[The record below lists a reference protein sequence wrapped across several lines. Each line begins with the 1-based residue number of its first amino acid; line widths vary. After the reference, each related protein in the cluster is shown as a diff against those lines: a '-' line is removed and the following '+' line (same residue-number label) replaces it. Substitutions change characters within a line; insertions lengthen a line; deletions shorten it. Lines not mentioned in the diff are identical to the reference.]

1 MRSKKKVIHR
11 FHARHARIMLINT
24 GALARCPSSSVRH
37 KLFQQFVTLR
47 EKPLKRLGRLQAR
60 KHRAKASVLMR
71 LPVASVK
78 DAGSTLAPW
87 SLFGRDRFDHQ
98 IPLAFG
104 GNRSL

>member
-24 GALARCPSSSVRH
+24 GALARCPSSSVRL

-78 DAGSTLAPW
+78 YP
-87 SLFGRDRFDHQ
+87 F
-98 IPLAFG
+98 
-104 GNRSL
+104 